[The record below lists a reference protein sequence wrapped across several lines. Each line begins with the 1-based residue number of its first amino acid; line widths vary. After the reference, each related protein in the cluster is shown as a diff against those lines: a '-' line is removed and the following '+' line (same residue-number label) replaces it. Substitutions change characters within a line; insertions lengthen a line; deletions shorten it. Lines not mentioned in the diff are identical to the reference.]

1 MGLFESVIKKLTKI
15 SGGAAARTG
24 VFAGGRGTEVQ
35 VDSKDKMLQFSA
47 VYACVSGIS
56 FDIAKLHLQHK
67 RKKGDVAEVLIGGL
81 ADLFK
86 RPNQYQT
93 QFQFIQQWVTSKLLT
108 GNTYVLKKRKGN
120 KIEGLYILEP
130 DAVQVLVS
138 DSGEVFYELKADNLS
153 AIQEKVT
160 VPAIDMIHDRYACLF
175 HPLVGISP
183 IYACGYSATM
193 GNAITNTSAGFFQK
207 QATPGGILTAP
218 GRISDE
224 TAARLRDE
232 WQSRYSGQN
241 AGRVAVLGDGLK
253 FERMVMTATD
263 AQLIEQLRWTIEDI
277 ARAFRYP
284 LYKLGAGTPPISNNV
299 EMLNLEYYSGCL
311 QPMIEAMESVMDL
324 GFDLKADEFVEF
336 DLNGLSRMDTQ
347 STYNNISAGIKGG
360 FLSPNE
366 GRKAINLPPVEGG
379 DGVFLQQQN
388 YSTED
393 LAKLRSREFEEVENP
408 EPAPDNQTR
417 AMLERIKKGLLQ

>member
-1 MGLFESVIKKLTKI
+1 MGFFASVVKKLTKI
-15 SGGAAARTG
+15 SGGGAARTG
-24 VFAGGRGTEVQ
+24 IFGGGRGTEVQ
-35 VDSKDKMLQFSA
+35 IDSKDKMLQFSA
-47 VYACVSGIS
+47 VYACVSGIA
-56 FDIAKLHLQHK
+56 FDVAKLKLHHK
-67 RKKGDVAEVLIGGL
+67 KKKGAISEPLQGSL

-93 QFQFIQQWVTSKLLT
+93 QFQFVQQWVTSKLLT
-108 GNTYVLKKRKGN
+108 GNTYVLIKRKGKN
-120 KIEGLYILEP
+120 VEGLYILEP

-153 AIQEKVT
+153 AIKEKVT

-183 IYACGYSATM
+183 IYACGFSATM

-224 TAARLRDE
+224 TAERLKSE
-232 WQSRYSGQN
+232 WQTRYSGQN

-284 LYKLGAGTPPISNNV
+284 LYKLGAGNPPISNNV

-311 QPMIEAMESVMDL
+311 QPMIESIESVMDL
-324 GFDLKADEFVEF
+324 GFDLKADEFIEF
-336 DLNGLSRMDTQ
+336 DLDDLSRMDTE
-347 STYNNISAGIKGG
+347 SRLKAAGESLKVASI
-360 FLSPNE
+360 NE
-366 GRKAINLPPVEGG
+366 ARQKLNLPPVTGG
-379 DGVFLQQQN
+379 ESVYAQQQ
-388 YSTED
+388 YYALED
-393 LAKLRSREFEEVENP
+393 LVKLRQNEFAAMENP
-408 EPAPDNQTR
+408 EPNPEEQTR